1 MNPAFSVIFFTTL
14 SGAGFGLWA
23 WLGLRIA
30 FGADP
35 VGFQTLGWLLLLVF
49 AGIAAAAG
57 LLASFWH
64 LGKPLRAWR
73 AFSQWRTSWL
83 SREGVLAVAC
93 FVPALAL
100 LLLLRGSAPHGLDL
114 APRLTAAALATL
126 SIATVACTAMIYAS
140 LKPIPAWRHRL
151 VVPGYLLFA
160 LLTGGLPMLTS
171 TAGGASRLDG
181 ALPWLLAGIALAI
194 TRDMLDNTVK
204 DAADVEEVTGVGVA
218 GDIPLDKN
226 LRKRAATAFDGRNS
240 ATTEAFRKLQ
250 TNLQFLNVDNP
261 PRVIVLTSSLSGE
274 GKSTTAI
281 NVALALAETDHN
293 VVLVDGDLRCPKLHT
308 YLGLVG
314 TVGFS
319 TVLSGGTTLREA
331 LQPTR
336 YPGLTV
342 LTSGPIP
349 PTPNALLGS
358 QSARK
363 VLAQLRADFDYVIV
377 DSAPLLAVTDAAVLA
392 ASSDGVLLLTR
403 YGKTKREQLM
413 HSVAG
418 LRNVGAQLLGVCF
431 TMMPPRAGYDNYAYK
446 QYGGAPATGRH
457 AQVKGAK

>member
-171 TAGGASRLDG
+171 TTGGASRLDD
-181 ALPWLLAGIALAI
+181 ALPWLLAGIALGLLALKLAYWRDIDQTGLPAQRGDAIGLPQRQATVFERPHTEANFI
-194 TRDMLDNTVK
+194 TREMAFVVARRHARVLRLASVFLF
-204 DAADVEEVTGVGVA
+204 AA
-218 GDIPLDKN
+218 
-226 LRKRAATAFDGRNS
+226 
-240 ATTEAFRKLQ
+240 
-250 TNLQFLNVDNP
+250 
-261 PRVIVLTSSLSGE
+261 
-274 GKSTTAI
+274 
-281 NVALALAETDHN
+281 
-293 VVLVDGDLRCPKLHT
+293 
-308 YLGLVG
+308 
-314 TVGFS
+314 
-319 TVLSGGTTLREA
+319 
-331 LQPTR
+331 
-336 YPGLTV
+336 
-342 LTSGPIP
+342 
-349 PTPNALLGS
+349 
-358 QSARK
+358 
-363 VLAQLRADFDYVIV
+363 
-377 DSAPLLAVTDAAVLA
+377 APLLCLFMLQQPNAP
-392 ASSDGVLLLTR
+392 SWLL
-403 YGKTKREQLM
+403 
-413 HSVAG
+413 SVATG
-418 LRNVGAQLLGVCF
+418 CA
-431 TMMPPRAGYDNYAYK
+431 RAGAFLERWLFFA
-446 QYGGAPATGRH
+446 QARH
-457 AQVKGAK
+457 LVTLYY